1 MTRHMGSNWVSPS
14 DSVYQ
19 PHSPQMASSAWR
31 DIWLLEDTRP
41 VSHSLSV
48 ADLGPLTVNKSE
60 KGCHRP
66 SLGLVPGL
74 PVGFPLHYLAG
85 WFGGPPLDQKAC
97 EKLGA
102 LIPTNV

>member
-1 MTRHMGSNWVSPS
+1 MTRHMGSNWVSPA
-14 DSVYQ
+14 DSACQ
-19 PHSPQMASSAWR
+19 PHSPQMASSSCR
-31 DIWLLEDTRP
+31 DTWLLEDTRP

-48 ADLGPLTVNKSE
+48 PDLGPLTVRRSE

-74 PVGFPLHYLAG
+74 PVGFSLHDLAG
-85 WFGGPPLDQKAC
+85 WVGGPPPDQKAC